1 MAAKGSWLSTG
12 IVTSSVCWRQDIGNC
27 LTILKDSPLCLSN
40 PFLLFP
46 HSPSLCLFFL
56 CHPGKQLQSH
66 FPDLFF
72 FFDRFICKSATVQ
85 KQTPYLCCVWIYE
98 ASVWIL
104 SKSQNVW
111 FDLVILEFNI
121 GFVYFWTLF
130 RNQTSCGSLVR
141 ATSELYK
148 QPLSTVYASIKVVD
162 ESSRGKSVHSVFSP
176 DICLI
181 LRTSSNLCFTFFP
194 PSHSC
199 GLVSFKQTNEENK
212 EWRGKLG
219 SGG

>member
-72 FFDRFICKSATVQ
+72 FLTDSF
-85 KQTPYLCCVWIYE
+85 
-98 ASVWIL
+98 ASL
-104 SKSQNVW
+104 P
-111 FDLVILEFNI
+111 
-121 GFVYFWTLF
+121 
-130 RNQTSCGSLVR
+130 
-141 ATSELYK
+141 LYK
-148 QPLSTVYASIKVVD
+148 NKLLIYAAYEFMKHQCEFSQSLKMFDSI
-162 ESSRGKSVHSVFSP
+162 SWF
-176 DICLI
+176 L
-181 LRTSSNLCFTFFP
+181 NLT
-194 PSHSC
+194 
-199 GLVSFKQTNEENK
+199 LVSFT
-212 EWRGKLG
+212 
-219 SGG
+219 SGHCLEIRQAADHLCVLPQNSINSPCPQFTPL